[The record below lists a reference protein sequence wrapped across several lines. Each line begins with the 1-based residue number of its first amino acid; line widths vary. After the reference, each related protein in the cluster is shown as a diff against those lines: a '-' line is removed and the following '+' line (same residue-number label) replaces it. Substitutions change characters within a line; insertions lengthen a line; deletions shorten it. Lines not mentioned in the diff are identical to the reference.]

1 MKKYDVLVNQIANL
15 SSDAKK
21 ALAANVLAAEENRLR
36 NSIVP
41 LNADH
46 EKVVKEEKT
55 EKCFELVAAGALV
68 AGTVALGLLV
78 VNKLKKE
85 VERQAAKEKARLEAE
100 KKEMIQTLSRI
111 KGRH

>member
-1 MKKYDVLVNQIANL
+1 MSKFDYLANEIANL
-15 SSDAKK
+15 NSDAKK
-21 ALAANVLAAEENRLR
+21 ALAAKVLSAEEEHLR
-36 NSIVP
+36 NGIVP

-46 EKVVKEEKT
+46 KAVVEEEKT
-55 EKCFELVAAGALV
+55 EKCFELLAVGALC